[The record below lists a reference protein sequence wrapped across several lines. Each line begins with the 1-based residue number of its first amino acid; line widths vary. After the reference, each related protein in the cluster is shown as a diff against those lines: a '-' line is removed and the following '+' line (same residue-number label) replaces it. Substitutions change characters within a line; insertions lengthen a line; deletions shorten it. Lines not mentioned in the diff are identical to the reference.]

1 MSDESFT
8 VLGEMQ
14 DPDLDFIGEWDF
26 DEKLIKI
33 KTEHLQTIDFS
44 VSTQHAEIRGLFVF
58 FLQFIFMYM

>member
-1 MSDESFT
+1 
-8 VLGEMQ
+8 MQ